1 VSDATWTDYYDEHE
15 DREPREMLL
24 RVLDAF
30 GPGEREA
37 IDLGCGSGIDT
48 LAMIRAG
55 WRVFA
60 TDAEL
65 EGIRRLRARV
75 PDDLSPHLRV
85 ELGRMEAIE
94 LPPADLVWAGFSLF
108 FCQPKRFGEVWAQIR
123 GALRPGGRFAGQLL
137 GDRDTWAP
145 DPDMSSFSREQALAL
160 FDGLEI
166 EHNEEEE
173 NDGDACS
180 GPKHWHVFHVVARR
194 PA

>member
-1 VSDATWTDYYDEHE
+1 VA
-15 DREPREMLL
+15 LL
-24 RVLDAF
+24 
-30 GPGEREA
+30 
-37 IDLGCGSGIDT
+37 
-48 LAMIRAG
+48 RAG

-75 PDDLSPHLRV
+75 SDDLSPRLRV

-108 FCQPKRFGEVWAQIR
+108 FCSPDRFGDVWARIR
-123 GALRPGGRFAGQLL
+123 GALRPGGRFAGHLL

-145 DPDMSSFSREQALAL
+145 DPGISSFSREQALAL

-166 EHNEEEE
+166 EHTEEEE
-173 NDGDACS
+173 KDGDACS
-180 GPKHWHVFHVVARR
+180 EPKHWHIFHLVARG